1 MSVMKKIAIVLFL
14 IVASFI
20 TIPFAGFAGETGK
33 VIKILAIG
41 NSFSADAIEQHFYDL
56 AKAEGIEVILGNMYI
71 GGCSLKKHLNNA
83 IDDKPAYS
91 YRKIGIDGK
100 KVVTKEVTL
109 SYALA
114 DEAWDYVSFQQ
125 QSGIS
130 GQYETWIE
138 SLPKLIEYVKL
149 RLSETV
155 VMMIHQTWAYD
166 ATSTHKHFKNY
177 NNDQMVMYNSIVS
190 AVKKISKDT
199 GIKLVVPSGTAVQNA
214 RTTILKDSITRDGY
228 HLHKIYGRYIAACT
242 WFEAVF
248 KKSVI
253 GNSYKP
259 EDMTAEQCLAAQ
271 KSAHQAVQRPY
282 KTSKI
287 K

>member
-1 MSVMKKIAIVLFL
+1 MSVMKKIRYILFL
-14 IVASFI
+14 IVFSFI
-20 TIPFAGFAGETGK
+20 TSSVLALAGENDR

-41 NSFSADAIEQHFYDL
+41 NSFSADALEQHFYDL
-56 AKAEGIEVILGNMYI
+56 AKAEGIEVIIGNMYI
-71 GGCSLKKHLNNA
+71 GGSSLKKHLDNA

-91 YRKIGIDGK
+91 YRKIGVDGK
-100 KVVTKEVTL
+100 RVVTKDVAL

-138 SLPKLIEYVKL
+138 SLPQLIECVKS
-149 RLSETV
+149 RLPEDV

-166 ATSTHKHFKNY
+166 QTSTHKHFVNY
-177 NNDQMVMYNSIVS
+177 DNDQMVMYNSIMS

-199 GIKLVVPSGTAVQNA
+199 GIKQVVPSGTAVQNA

-271 KSAHQAVQRPY
+271 KSAHQSVQRPY
-282 KTSKI
+282 KISKI

>member
-1 MSVMKKIAIVLFL
+1 MKKIRYILFL
-14 IVASFI
+14 IFFSFI
-20 TIPFAGFAGETGK
+20 TSSVLASAGENDR

-41 NSFSADAIEQHFYDL
+41 NSFSADALEQHFYDL
-56 AKAEGIEVILGNMYI
+56 AKAEGIEVIIGNMYI
-71 GGCSLKKHLNNA
+71 GGSSLKKHLHNA

-91 YRKIGIDGK
+91 YRKIGVDGK
-100 KVVTKEVTL
+100 RVVTKDVAL

-138 SLPKLIEYVKL
+138 SLPQLIEYVKS
-149 RLSETV
+149 RLPEDV

-166 ATSTHKHFKNY
+166 QTSTHKHFVNY
-177 NNDQMVMYNSIVS
+177 DNDQMVMYNSIMS
-190 AVKKISKDT
+190 AVKKVSKDT
-199 GIKLVVPSGTAVQNA
+199 GIKMVIPSGTAVQNA
-214 RTTILKDSITRDGY
+214 RTTSLKDTMTRDGY
-228 HLHKIYGRYIAACT
+228 HLHKVYGRYVAACT
-242 WFEAVF
+242 WFETVF
-248 KKSVI
+248 NKSVI

-259 EDMTAEQCLAAQ
+259 EEMTSEQCLLAQ
-271 KSAHQAVQRPY
+271 KSAHMAAQRPY
-282 KTSKI
+282 KISKV

>member
-1 MSVMKKIAIVLFL
+1 MKKIRYLLLLILFG
-14 IVASFI
+14 FI
-20 TIPFAGFAGETGK
+20 TSSVSASAGENDR

-41 NSFSADAIEQHFYDL
+41 NSFSADALEQHFYDL
-56 AKAEGIEVILGNMYI
+56 AKAEGIEVIIGNMYI
-71 GGCSLKKHLNNA
+71 GGSSLKKHLDNA

-91 YRKIGIDGK
+91 YRKIGVDGK
-100 KVVTKEVTL
+100 RVVTKDVAL

-138 SLPKLIEYVKL
+138 SLPQLIEYVKS
-149 RLSETV
+149 RLPEDV

-166 ATSTHKHFKNY
+166 QTSTHKHFVNY
-177 NNDQMVMYNSIVS
+177 DNDQMVMYNSIMS
-190 AVKKISKDT
+190 AVKKVSKDT
-199 GIKLVVPSGTAVQNA
+199 GIKMVIPSGTAVQNA
-214 RTTILKDSITRDGY
+214 RTTSLKDTMTRDGY
-228 HLHKIYGRYIAACT
+228 HLHKVYGRYVAACT
-242 WFEAVF
+242 WFEVVF
-248 KKSVI
+248 NKSVI

-259 EDMTAEQCLAAQ
+259 EDMTAEQCLLAQ